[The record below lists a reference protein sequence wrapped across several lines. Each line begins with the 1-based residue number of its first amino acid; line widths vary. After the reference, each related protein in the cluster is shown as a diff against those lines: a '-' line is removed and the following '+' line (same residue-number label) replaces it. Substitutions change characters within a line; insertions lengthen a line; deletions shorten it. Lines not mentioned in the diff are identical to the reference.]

1 MSLTDDGVEN
11 FRNQKKTKIKSYEK
25 LVMAFLVAKNKAKRL
40 EDIPPPEIDAYS
52 SEFLWSARKT
62 DIWQCCLFVCF

>member
-11 FRNQKKTKIKSYEK
+11 FRNQKKTKIKSDEE

-40 EDIPPPEIDAYS
+40 G
-52 SEFLWSARKT
+52 EFSGEFF
-62 DIWQCCLFVCF
+62 ILFIRQ